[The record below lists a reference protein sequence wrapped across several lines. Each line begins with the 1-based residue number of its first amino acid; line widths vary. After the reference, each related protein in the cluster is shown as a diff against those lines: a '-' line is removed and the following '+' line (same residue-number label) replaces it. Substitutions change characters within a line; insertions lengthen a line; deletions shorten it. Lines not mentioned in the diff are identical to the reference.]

1 MSYQGEFKLDIKLIT
16 DSMNVNRNNDSLVQN
31 NNVFNPSLI
40 TRTSCIFFF
49 FSLLLNSIKQTFDI
63 WKTGE

>member
-49 FSLLLNSIKQTFDI
+49 PLLLNSIKQTFDI

>member
-40 TRTSCIFFF
+40 TRISCIFFF
-49 FSLLLNSIKQTFDI
+49 LFF
-63 WKTGE
+63 